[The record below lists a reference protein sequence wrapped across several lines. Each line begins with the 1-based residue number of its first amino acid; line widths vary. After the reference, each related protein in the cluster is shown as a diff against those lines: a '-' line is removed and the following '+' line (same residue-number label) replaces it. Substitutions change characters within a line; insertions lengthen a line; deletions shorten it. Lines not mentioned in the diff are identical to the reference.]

1 MPDCRLYVVVEI
13 NDIHPH
19 IIIVT
24 STLCFRSC
32 SLHIVKDLR
41 LWSMELILKHH
52 QLKRKVIIDIQGG
65 WQFISY
71 DIYIHGNF
79 CVQLKKGLINRGG
92 FGKWTRTEREDEH
105 FLARECLLITAA
117 GH

>member
-1 MPDCRLYVVVEI
+1 
-13 NDIHPH
+13 
-19 IIIVT
+19 
-24 STLCFRSC
+24 
-32 SLHIVKDLR
+32 
-41 LWSMELILKHH
+41 MELILKHH

-105 FLARECLLITAA
+105 FLARECLSITAA